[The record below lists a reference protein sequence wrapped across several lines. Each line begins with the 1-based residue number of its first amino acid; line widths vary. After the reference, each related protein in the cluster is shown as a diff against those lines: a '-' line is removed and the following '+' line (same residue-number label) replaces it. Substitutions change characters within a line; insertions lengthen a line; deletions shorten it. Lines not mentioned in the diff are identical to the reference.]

1 MMRNIWTI
9 AKKELNQYFISPIA
23 YAVGLM
29 IIGIMGFIF
38 YSNILNSINYQY
50 APTISIV
57 TNPLV
62 TLFLFTSSAITMR
75 VIADELKQGTMETLL
90 TAPVRD
96 LELVVGKWLGAVLFG
111 LAILALTLVYPII
124 LNSIVDPG
132 IDQGLMIAQYLG
144 LFLLLCS
151 FMAIGVFASSLFQNQ
166 IAAFFLTI
174 AILLLLWM
182 IGFPA
187 SIGTST
193 TWFTQFLSY
202 MDMNEHYTSFSSGI
216 IQLKDVVY
224 YLSVTVFALFLGTMS
239 VESRRL
245 R

>member
-1 MMRNIWTI
+1 MKTIWTI
-9 AKKELNQYFISPIA
+9 AKKEYEHYFISPIA

-29 IIGIMGFIF
+29 IIGILGFIF
-38 YSNILNSINYQY
+38 YNNVVYAISNQS
-50 APTISIV
+50 APPISVV

-62 TLFLFTSSAITMR
+62 TLFLFTTPAITMR
-75 VIADELKQGTMETLL
+75 LIADELKQGTMETLL

-96 LELVVGKWLGAVLFG
+96 SELVIGKWLGALLFS
-111 LAILALTLVYPII
+111 LTVVAMTLIFPII
-124 LNSIVDPG
+124 LNKIVDPG
-132 IDQGLMIAQYLG
+132 IDQGLMVADYLG
-144 LFLLLCS
+144 IILILSAL
-151 FMAIGVFASSLFQNQ
+151 MAIGVFASSLFQNQ
-166 IAAFFLTI
+166 IAAFFVTI

-187 SIGTST
+187 SLST
-193 TWFTQFLSY
+193 NSNWVSQTLSY
-202 MDMNEHYTSFSSGI
+202 MDMSSHYTSFSTGV

-239 VESRRL
+239 VETRRL